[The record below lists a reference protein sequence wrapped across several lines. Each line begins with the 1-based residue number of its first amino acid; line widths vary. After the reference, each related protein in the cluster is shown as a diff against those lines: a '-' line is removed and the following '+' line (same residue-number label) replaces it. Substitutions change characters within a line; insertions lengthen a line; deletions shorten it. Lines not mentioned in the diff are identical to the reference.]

1 MKPFRGE
8 GSVTELKDIAW
19 LAGIIDGE
27 GCFSVKR
34 PIRRL
39 SGKRVGY
46 KTSYQVWLVLCNT
59 SKAMV
64 ERAVAILD
72 GLGVKHQ
79 PVRRVWK
86 GKKATRWQ
94 YWLHVAR
101 KDEVLRLT
109 EALLP
114 HLTAKRC
121 EAEMVTWFL
130 KRACQ
135 KSVYRTTVLDRAVLD
150 GMAAVKRNGGEAPAE
165 VRELLREVIPSQ
177 ASVGHREIGEMLEGV
192 ETRSVT
198 PKDNPTHERPASS
211 APN

>member
-1 MKPFRGE
+1 M
-8 GSVTELKDIAW
+8 TELKDIAW

-34 PIRRL
+34 PIVRQ

-46 KTSYQVWLVLCNT
+46 KTSYQVWVVLCNT

-64 ERAVAILD
+64 ERAAQILD
-72 GLGVKHQ
+72 GLGVHYQ
-79 PVRRVWK
+79 PIRRVWK
-86 GKKATRWQ
+86 GKNATRWQ

-101 KDEVLRLT
+101 KDDVLRLT

-121 EAEMVTWFL
+121 EAEMVSWFL

-135 KSVYRTTVLDRAVLD
+135 KPSYMTTVLDRTVLD
-150 GMAAVKRNGGEAPAE
+150 AMAAVKRNGGEAPAE
-165 VRELLREVIPSQ
+165 IRELLREVIPSQ
-177 ASVGHREIGEMLEGV
+177 ASAGHREIGEAPEGV

-198 PKDNPTHERPASS
+198 PKDNPTHERPAPSV
-211 APN
+211 PN